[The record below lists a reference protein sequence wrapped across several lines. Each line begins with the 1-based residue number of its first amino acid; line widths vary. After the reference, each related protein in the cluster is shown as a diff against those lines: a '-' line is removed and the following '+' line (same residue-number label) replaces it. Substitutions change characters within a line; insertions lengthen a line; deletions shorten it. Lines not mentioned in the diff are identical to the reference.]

1 VTTFTRAKQSRTTNN
16 VIALLGSA
24 MMVFPVYWMF
34 ATALKQPGQIL
45 SAVPKVIPWPIS
57 VENFQRAL
65 SQPQFWVFARN
76 SITVALSAVI
86 LSLLIA
92 LGASIAVARFNFIG
106 RKAFL
111 VVLVLIQMIP
121 GSAMVIPIYLMLR
134 SVNALDFN
142 PGLVLTYMTFVLP
155 FTIWTLRGFVEG
167 VPVELEEAALVD
179 GCSRVKAH
187 PRPAAVADAE
197 DRRHIDL
204 RVHIR
209 LGRLPVRLRDH
220 EILCLGLQRRRRR
233 GGERARPRR
242 AGRDAARGT
251 AAPGQQADRATRHP
265 SQARHPRARRLGGR
279 EAGRR
284 RGRRTR

>member
-1 VTTFTRAKQSRTTNN
+1 VTTFTRAKRSRTTNN

-34 ATALKQPGQIL
+34 ATALKQSGQIL

-76 SITVALSAVI
+76 SITVSLSTVI

-134 SVNALDFN
+134 SVNALDFI

-179 GCSRVKAH
+179 GCSRVKAFTH
-187 PRPAAVADAE
+187 VLLPLLMPGIVATSIFAFISAWDDYLFAYV
-197 DRRHIDL
+197 IMKSQ
-204 RVHIR
+204 
-209 LGRLPVRLRDH
+209 GNYTLPVWLVSFQTQEGVDYGAM
-220 EILCLGLQRRRRR
+220 IAASSIFSIPVLIFFLLVQRRLV
-233 GGERARPRR
+233 GGMTSGAVKE
-242 AGRDAARGT
+242 
-251 AAPGQQADRATRHP
+251 
-265 SQARHPRARRLGGR
+265 
-279 EAGRR
+279 
-284 RGRRTR
+284 

>member
-1 VTTFTRAKQSRTTNN
+1 
-16 VIALLGSA
+16 
-24 MMVFPVYWMF
+24 
-34 ATALKQPGQIL
+34 
-45 SAVPKVIPWPIS
+45 VPKVIPWPIS

-76 SITVALSAVI
+76 SITVSLSTVI

-179 GCSRVKAH
+179 GCSRVKAFTH
-187 PRPAAVADAE
+187 VLLPLLMPGIVATSIFAFISAWDDYLFAYV
-197 DRRHIDL
+197 IMKSQ
-204 RVHIR
+204 
-209 LGRLPVRLRDH
+209 GNYTLPVWLVSFQTQEGVDYGAM
-220 EILCLGLQRRRRR
+220 IAASSIFSIPVLIFFLLVQRRLV
-233 GGERARPRR
+233 GGMTSGAVKE
-242 AGRDAARGT
+242 
-251 AAPGQQADRATRHP
+251 
-265 SQARHPRARRLGGR
+265 
-279 EAGRR
+279 
-284 RGRRTR
+284 

>member
-1 VTTFTRAKQSRTTNN
+1 VTTFTRAKRSRTTNN

-34 ATALKQPGQIL
+34 ATALKQSGQIL

-76 SITVALSAVI
+76 SITVALSTVI

-134 SVNALDFN
+134 SVNALDFI

-179 GCSRVKAH
+179 GFSRVKAH
-187 PRPAAVADAE
+187 PCPAAVADAG

-220 EILCLGLQRRRRR
+220 EIPGQLHAAGLARVVPDAGGRRLRRHDRSVVDLFHPRTDLLPAGAAQARRRDDQWC
-233 GGERARPRR
+233 GQGV
-242 AGRDAARGT
+242 T
-251 AAPGQQADRATRHP
+251 AK
-265 SQARHPRARRLGGR
+265 
-279 EAGRR
+279 
-284 RGRRTR
+284 

>member
-1 VTTFTRAKQSRTTNN
+1 MTTFTRAKRSRTTNN

-34 ATALKQPGQIL
+34 ATALKQSGQIL

-76 SITVALSAVI
+76 SITVSLSTVI

-121 GSAMVIPIYLMLR
+121 GSAMVIPIYLLLR
-134 SVNALDFN
+134 SVNALDFI

-179 GCSRVKAH
+179 GCSRVKAFTH
-187 PRPAAVADAE
+187 VLLPLLMPGIVATSIFAFISAWDDYLFAYV
-197 DRRHIDL
+197 IMKSQ
-204 RVHIR
+204 
-209 LGRLPVRLRDH
+209 GNYTLPVWLVSFQTQEGVDYGAM
-220 EILCLGLQRRRRR
+220 IAASSIFSIPVLIFFLLVQRRLV
-233 GGERARPRR
+233 GGMTSGAVKE
-242 AGRDAARGT
+242 
-251 AAPGQQADRATRHP
+251 
-265 SQARHPRARRLGGR
+265 
-279 EAGRR
+279 
-284 RGRRTR
+284 